1 MGDPSLPAS
10 VPQGSVPGACQ
21 RNSFCSERE
30 QTGRA
35 PLQVWGP
42 RAAFSTPPLSL
53 GRAVDPSAQGLNA
66 GVSVRDDDHDFECSG
81 GDAKGCGRPVRVAPL
96 PLASMGALSGRLLFM
111 MSPSLPR
118 DGGDWRNPP
127 HVVELAD

>member
-1 MGDPSLPAS
+1 M
-10 VPQGSVPGACQ
+10 
-21 RNSFCSERE
+21 
-30 QTGRA
+30 
-35 PLQVWGP
+35 
-42 RAAFSTPPLSL
+42 
-53 GRAVDPSAQGLNA
+53 DPSAQGLNA

-96 PLASMGALSGRLLFM
+96 PLASMGALSGRLMFM

-127 HVVELAD
+127 HVVELADSAERERWGKEFVFLGQCGYLPGELLLLS